1 MNISTE
7 TSPISTASHWQPSLD
22 DDGIVIGFA
31 DVEQAIRII
40 LSTPKGSVPH
50 RPEFG
55 CEGLRLLDGQFSKVA
70 PLFIA
75 YATDAILANE
85 PRVQSV
91 KIRAKQYDETR
102 AFAGSVFQIL
112 WTPIDSLVP
121 QNMTYKV

>member
-1 MNISTE
+1 MTQISQ
-7 TSPISTASHWQPSLD
+7 STHWQPSLR
-22 DDGIVIGFA
+22 DDGIVTGFA

-55 CEGLRLLDGQFSKVA
+55 CDLLPFIDGDFGKIA

-75 YATDAILANE
+75 KATQAILAHE

-91 KIRAKQYDETR
+91 KISAKQYDATQG
-102 AFAGSVFQIL
+102 FAGSIFHIA

-121 QNMTYKV
+121 QNMTYRV

>member
-1 MNISTE
+1 MNDNSITQST
-7 TSPISTASHWQPSLD
+7 HWQPSLD
-22 DDGIVIGFA
+22 EDGIVTGFA
-31 DVEQAIRII
+31 DVEQAIFII

-50 RPEFG
+50 RSEFG
-55 CEGLRLLDGQFSKVA
+55 CAGLDLIDGQFAKVA

-91 KIRAKQYDETR
+91 KIRAKQYDESR
-102 AFAGSVFQIL
+102 QFAGSVFQIL

-121 QNMTYKV
+121 QNMTYKI

>member
-1 MNISTE
+1 MTTNTQ
-7 TSPISTASHWQPSLD
+7 TDPISSASHWQPSLD
-22 DDGIVIGFA
+22 DDGIVAGFA

-55 CEGLRLLDGQFSKVA
+55 CAGLDLIDGQFAKVA

-91 KIRAKQYDETR
+91 KISAKQYDETK
-102 AFAGSVFQIL
+102 AFAGAVFSIL
-112 WTPIDSLVP
+112 WTPINSLVP

>member
-1 MNISTE
+1 MNTK
-7 TSPISTASHWQPSLD
+7 TQTDPISSASHWQSSLD

-50 RPEFG
+50 RPNFG
-55 CEGLRLLDGQFSKVA
+55 CDVLPLIDGNFDKVT
-70 PLFIA
+70 PLFVA
-75 YATDAILANE
+75 RATDAILANE

-91 KIRAKQYDETR
+91 KITAKQYDETR
-102 AFAGSVFQIL
+102 AFAGAVFNIQ